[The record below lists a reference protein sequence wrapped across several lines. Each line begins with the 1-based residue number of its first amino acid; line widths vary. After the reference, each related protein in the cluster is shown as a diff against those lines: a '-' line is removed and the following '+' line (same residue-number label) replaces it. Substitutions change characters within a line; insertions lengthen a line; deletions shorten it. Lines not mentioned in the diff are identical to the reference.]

1 MKLLYIGEYIPG
13 CTSRFRAEQLCELL
27 RPLVYQAVDTHV
39 PVQGTTR
46 IFRSLGWR
54 YKKGPLIRNINQYIL
69 QQLTAGAAYDLVW
82 VDKADF
88 ITPETT
94 RSLRQI
100 AGKLVH
106 YTPDN
111 SFYSNRSPYFDR
123 AAAIYDY
130 CITTKSFE
138 TELYRQKGVRNVLFC
153 TQGYNPAVHHPY
165 TDNTEKAGVVFAGL
179 YEPSRGEIL
188 GALVEAGIPVKLA
201 GKGWGAFLK
210 KYGAAPG
217 LEFKGELI
225 MGEAYGR
232 LISGALVGLG
242 LLSKR
247 FPEQHTTRT
256 FEIPACKTLL
266 ATEKTPEIAS
276 WFAADEVCY
285 FSDTSDLVQQLKV
298 LLAEPGRIREMAE
311 KGYHTVVQ
319 KGYDNASVLKGLLT
333 KMEVL

>member
-1 MKLLYIGEYIPG
+1 MKLLYIGEYIPS
-13 CTSRFRAEQLCELL
+13 CTSRFRAEQLFALL
-27 RPLVYQAVDTHV
+27 RPTVYDAVDTNI
-39 PVQGTTR
+39 PVQGTSR

-54 YKKGPLIRNINQYIL
+54 FKQGPLIRTINQYIL
-69 QQLTAGAAYDLVW
+69 HQLPAETVYDLVW

-94 RSLRQI
+94 QQLRRI

-123 AAAIYDY
+123 AAALYDY

-138 TELYRQKGVRNVLFC
+138 TELYEQRGVKNVLFC
-153 TQGYNPAVHHPY
+153 TQGYNPEVHHPY
-165 TDNTEKAGVVFAGL
+165 AASTEKAGVVFAGL

-188 GALVEAGIPVKLA
+188 GALVEAGFHVKLA

-210 KYGAAPG
+210 KYGAVPG

-232 LISGALVGLG
+232 LISGALIGLG

-256 FEIPACKTLL
+256 FEIPACNTLL
-266 ATEKTPEIAS
+266 ATEKTPEIES
-276 WFAADEVCY
+276 WFADDEVCY
-285 FSDTSDLVQQLKV
+285 FSNKNDLIQQLKV
-298 LLAEPGRIREMAE
+298 LLAQPSRMIAMAE
-311 KGYHTVVQ
+311 KGYYSVLQ
-319 KGYDNASVLKGLLT
+319 KGFDNASVLKGLLT